1 MYFVTVVLLLQA
13 VSILCSNILGVFI
26 FPSISHQSVFQS
38 IWKELSLKGHNVT
51 VVTPNPLNNPTL
63 TNLTEISISFTYDF
77 LKQTK
82 IQKLLSKDGNI
93 FQNYDATIRFIDVVV
108 EAELNST
115 GFKELIADQSRHFD
129 LILVE
134 FFHPIMY
141 ALGGRFKAPVVGV
154 SAFGLISVNDKIVG
168 NPTHPVL
175 YPDLLFGFY
184 NIESSVWNKIK
195 SALWSVYSEYYH
207 HVIWVPRQHRV
218 AKKYFGENLPYLGDL
233 ETGQSMFFLNVNPL
247 LYPSRPNVPAIVEM
261 GQMHMKPVQPLPQD
275 LQQILD
281 EATEGVIYVS
291 LGSNI
296 KSVNLDEKL
305 RNTIIEALSELPYKV
320 LWKWE
325 SEYLPGRPK
334 NVVTRHW
341 FPQQDLLAHRN
352 IRAFV
357 TQGGLQSIEEAV
369 SRGVP
374 LIGMPFMG
382 DQPSNV
388 QKIVDMGIGLGVDPS
403 TVSKEELRQCIV
415 NVAENNKYKKRIEE
429 SRKLLYDK
437 PMTGLEKAVWW
448 AEYVIRHKGAKH
460 LRRTTAD
467 FSYFDYFLVEV
478 VLIATVM
485 ISVIIYLSYKIIR
498 LTNCQ

>member
-1 MYFVTVVLLLQA
+1 MYFVTVVFLLQA

-38 IWKELSLKGHNVT
+38 ISKELSLKGHNVT

-195 SALWSVYSEYYH
+195 SVLWSVYSEYYH

-218 AKKYFGENLPYLGDL
+218 AKKYFGEDLSYLGDL

-247 LYPSRPNVPAIVEM
+247 LYPARPNVPAIVEM
-261 GQMHMKPVQPLPQD
+261 GQMHMKPVQPLPQ
-275 LQQILD
+275 
-281 EATEGVIYVS
+281 AS
-291 LGSNI
+291 
-296 KSVNLDEKL
+296 
-305 RNTIIEALSELPYKV
+305 
-320 LWKWE
+320 
-325 SEYLPGRPK
+325 
-334 NVVTRHW
+334 
-341 FPQQDLLAHRN
+341 
-352 IRAFV
+352 
-357 TQGGLQSIEEAV
+357 TQ
-369 SRGVP
+369 
-374 LIGMPFMG
+374 
-382 DQPSNV
+382 
-388 QKIVDMGIGLGVDPS
+388 
-403 TVSKEELRQCIV
+403 
-415 NVAENNKYKKRIEE
+415 Y
-429 SRKLLYDK
+429 
-437 PMTGLEKAVWW
+437 
-448 AEYVIRHKGAKH
+448 
-460 LRRTTAD
+460 
-467 FSYFDYFLVEV
+467 
-478 VLIATVM
+478 
-485 ISVIIYLSYKIIR
+485 
-498 LTNCQ
+498 